1 MNVLSTF
8 GGTAVL
14 ESPRP
19 GAKAATGEKMSIE
32 HITVIISRAIPEG
45 PFPFNDDLERGSS
58 YIDLDGVSDN
68 SISGRTVSLERP
80 SEL

>member
-1 MNVLSTF
+1 
-8 GGTAVL
+8 
-14 ESPRP
+14 
-19 GAKAATGEKMSIE
+19 MSIE